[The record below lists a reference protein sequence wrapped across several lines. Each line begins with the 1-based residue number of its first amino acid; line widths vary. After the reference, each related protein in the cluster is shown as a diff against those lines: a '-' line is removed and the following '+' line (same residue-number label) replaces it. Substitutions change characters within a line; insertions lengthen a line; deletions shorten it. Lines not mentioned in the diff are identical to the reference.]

1 MKTTTILI
9 PCNADE
15 NGKIMPDWEL
25 SARLLAE
32 GQSRLDADSNASVG
46 RENLSSKRWRIS
58 RRGWRRQALLMAR
71 LPDAPDTATNPDASA
86 GPDGEITEWAIRELH
101 RVPEQDQAARC
112 FEASC
117 ER

>member
-58 RRGWRRQALLMAR
+58 RRGWRRQALLLARLMAR
-71 LPDAPDTATNPDASA
+71 LPDGPDPATNPDATT
-86 GPDGEITEWAIRELH
+86 G
-101 RVPEQDQAARC
+101 
-112 FEASC
+112 
-117 ER
+117 